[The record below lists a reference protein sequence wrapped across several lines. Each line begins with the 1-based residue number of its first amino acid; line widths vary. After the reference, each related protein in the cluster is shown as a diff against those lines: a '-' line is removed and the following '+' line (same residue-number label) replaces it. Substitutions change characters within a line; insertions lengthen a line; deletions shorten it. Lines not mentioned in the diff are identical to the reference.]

1 MRIIIK
7 YRAIKHHSQAE
18 SFPDEDPLIHMVIF
32 YIPECSRV
40 VSKSEGGQVR
50 LSKISPVVKIVYK
63 LLLYVVYKAKD

>member
-7 YRAIKHHSQAE
+7 YGAIKHHSQAE

-32 YIPECSRV
+32 